1 MVLKKRKMY
10 DNQLKNYMSQQMT
23 LDQVAFTAES
33 IQNTIEMGTMMKEVV
48 ENQKN
53 VMGTLDIDK
62 LDDLRD
68 EMDEL
73 KYESDYMNELL
84 NRDYEIDVDEA
95 DLDDE
100 LG

>member
-1 MVLKKRKMY
+1 
-10 DNQLKNYMSQQMT
+10 
-23 LDQVAFTAES
+23 
-33 IQNTIEMGTMMKEVV
+33 MMKEVV

-100 LG
+100 LGELEKELKAEKQQQKKKEVNNQQLAA